1 MLTGTPD
8 GDAGHVFAGDE
19 RVRRWCTAV
28 ETGGLGYG
36 AAALT
41 ALAELVADARRA
53 GDGPMAAL
61 ATSTAASLYRQ
72 SGRHRDARA
81 LDSRALAYVDAAG
94 SSPRHADSRWTRA
107 ALADTLVNL
116 AADNLGLL
124 RFGVSHRLLERADV
138 ALGRPQDLGEGP
150 WLPDARCRLRLLWVR
165 AEWALYTGDA
175 KHAVEVAE
183 RAQAQLAARADHG
196 SERHRIKTGLVL
208 AAARAGAGQ
217 TEHARQHASTVRDQ
231 AAEAGLLPLCWAA
244 SSLLQGLG
252 DAPDS
257 GPGGPAPSTGASVID
272 LHRLLMERGMPF
284 VTSANDR

>member
-1 MLTGTPD
+1 MQ
-8 GDAGHVFAGDE
+8 
-19 RVRRWCTAV
+19 RWCTAV

-53 GDGPMAAL
+53 GDAPMAAL
-61 ATSTAASLYRQ
+61 ATGTAASLYRQ
-72 SGRHRDARA
+72 AGRHRDARS

-94 SSPRHADSRWTRA
+94 ASPSHGTSRWTRA
-107 ALADTLVNL
+107 ALVDTLVNL
-116 AADNLGLL
+116 AADNLGLS

-138 ALGRPQDLGEGP
+138 VLGRPQDLGEGP
-150 WLPDARCRLRLLWVR
+150 WLSDARCRLRLLWVR

-175 KHAVEVAE
+175 KRAVEVAE
-183 RAQAQLAARADHG
+183 RAQARLTDRVEQG
-196 SERHRIKTGLVL
+196 SARHRIKTGLVL

-217 TEHARQHASTVRDQ
+217 TEHAREDASKVCER

-244 SSLLQGLG
+244 SLLLQGLG
-252 DAPDS
+252 DAPYS
-257 GPGGPAPSTGASVID
+257 GPGGQVHSTGASVDD
-272 LHRLLMERGMPF
+272 LHRLLVERGMPF